1 MSFEDKTLTC
11 SDCNKT
17 FTFSAEE
24 QQQFQSRG
32 YTNEPKRCPECRQTR
47 KAERFSSG
55 GGNSYGNSGYRSS
68 GYSSAPRQMF
78 PAVCSDCGKETSV
91 PFEPRQGRPVYCSDC
106 YRKVRDNKY

>member
-11 SDCNKT
+11 SDCTKS

-24 QQQFQSRG
+24 QTQFQSRG
-32 YTNEPKRCPECRQTR
+32 YTNEPKRCPECRQAR
-47 KAERFSSG
+47 KTDRFSG
-55 GGNSYGNSGYRSS
+55 NGNSYGNNSYSNRS
-68 GYSSAPRQMF
+68 YSSAPRQMF

-106 YRKVRDNKY
+106 YRKVQTSR